1 MASIKVHLNTYRVTK
16 NDMYPLVFQVIHQRK
31 KKLIYSHYHL
41 AKENFNETIG
51 RAVNHR
57 KKKCSILDEVNEYIQ
72 KVVDNIE
79 RSVSFLEL
87 QGGDYSVNDIIT
99 LYKSNQKNSFFITY
113 TQNLVESLRQ
123 RGKNGTADAYQNTLN
138 RVISFLGKDK
148 YITFEEIDAKWLN
161 RYKEHLQ
168 CARLKENSMNFYIR
182 ILRAVYNKALSEGL
196 ITTNQNPFQRIKLY
210 SVKTIKRAID
220 NETMKLISDANLDYD
235 KQLSFSRDLF
245 LFSYYSRGMSYVDI
259 AYLKKSDI
267 RNQTIFYYRS
277 KTKQLL
283 QVKIVEPL
291 RLLIEKYEN
300 FGEYVLPI
308 LNPEQGDLYTQ
319 YRRGLRQHNNN
330 LKRLTNKLNLPCKI
344 TSYVARHTWATIAK
358 RRGVA
363 VSVISEGLGHSS
375 EKMTYT
381 YLAALDPTTIND
393 ANELMAKL

>member
-1 MASIKVHLNTYRVTK
+1 MASIKVHLNTYRTTK

-31 KKLIYSHYHL
+31 KKLIYSPYHL
-41 AKENFNETIG
+41 AKENFSETIG
-51 RAVNHR
+51 RAINYR
-57 KKKCSILDEVNEYIQ
+57 KKKCNSLDEVNEYIQ
-72 KVVDNIE
+72 KVIDSIE

-87 QGGDYSVNDIIT
+87 QGEDFSVSDIVA
-99 LYKSNQKNSFFITY
+99 LYKSNQENSLFITY
-113 TQNLVESLRQ
+113 TKKIVESLRQ

-138 RVISFLGKDK
+138 RVVSFLGKDK
-148 YITFEEIDAKWLN
+148 YITFENIDAKWLN
-161 RYKEHLQ
+161 RFKEHLQ
-168 CARLKENSMNFYIR
+168 CDHLKENSMNFYMR
-182 ILRAVYNKALSEGL
+182 NLRAIYNKALNEGL
-196 ITTNQNPFQRIKLY
+196 ITTNQNPFQRMKLHG
-210 SVKTIKRAID
+210 VKTIKRAVD
-220 NETMKLISDANLDYD
+220 NDTMKLISDADLSYD

-245 LFSYYSRGMSYVDI
+245 LFSYYSRGMSYVDM

-283 QVKIVEPL
+283 QIKVVEPL
-291 RLLIEKYEN
+291 RLLIEKYDN
-300 FGEYVLPI
+300 PGEYILPI
-308 LNPEQGDLYTQ
+308 LKSEQGDLYTQ

-330 LKRLTNKLNLPCKI
+330 LKRLTIELCLPCKI

-358 RRGVA
+358 RRGIA